1 MALLVTRSTR
11 LRPHGIPRARR
22 RHHTVLWA
30 IAAGAGNHRPD
41 GPPTH
46 HALTINRTTQVGP
59 IKPRERASKGDIMRE
74 FKVNPEFTITDEQ
87 SLRSLFQATHTLAV
101 QKMQGSLDK
110 HAQAFIRR
118 SPFLCIGTQN
128 LDGKADVSPRGDP
141 AGFVRILDQHTLAIP
156 DRPGNNRLDSLVNIL
171 ANPSVGLLF
180 IIPGFDD
187 TLRVNGQ
194 ASLVNDP
201 EILESM
207 SVKDRIPK
215 LAIVV
220 KVSEVFLHC
229 AKAFRR
235 SQLWNPDHF
244 QDRGE
249 MPSLSKIILDQTTG
263 APSDDDEMRKIDD
276 ELEDEYKKTLY

>member
-1 MALLVTRSTR
+1 
-11 LRPHGIPRARR
+11 
-22 RHHTVLWA
+22 
-30 IAAGAGNHRPD
+30 
-41 GPPTH
+41 
-46 HALTINRTTQVGP
+46 
-59 IKPRERASKGDIMRE
+59 MRQ
-74 FKVNPEFTITDEQ
+74 FKVNPEFAITDEK
-87 SLRSLFQATHTLAV
+87 SLRSLFHEQHTLAT
-101 QKMQGSLDK
+101 QKCQGSLDK

-118 SPFLCIGTQN
+118 SPFICIGTQN

-141 AGFVRILDQHTLAIP
+141 VGFVKILDQHTLAIP
-156 DRPGNNRLDSLVNIL
+156 DRPGNNRLDSLVNML

-194 ASLVNDP
+194 ASLVTDP
-201 EILESM
+201 EILKNM
-207 SVKDRIPK
+207 SVKERIPK

-220 KVSEVFLHC
+220 HVSEVFLHC

-244 QDRGE
+244 QDRDE
-249 MPSLSKIILDQTTG
+249 MPSLAKIILDQTTG
-263 APSDDDEMRKIDD
+263 APCDDDEMRKIDD